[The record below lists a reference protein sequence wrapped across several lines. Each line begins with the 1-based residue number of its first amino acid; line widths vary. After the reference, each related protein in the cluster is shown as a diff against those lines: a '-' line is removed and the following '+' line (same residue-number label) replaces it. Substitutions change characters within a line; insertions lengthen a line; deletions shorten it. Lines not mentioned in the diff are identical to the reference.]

1 MRMPNTQ
8 LSGEGSMDLDRYKGW
23 SATMVADEL
32 EKQIQYFN
40 ENPGS
45 VDVKQKIFELTT
57 VGVIMALHK
66 RSVN

>member
-1 MRMPNTQ
+1 MNI
-8 LSGEGSMDLDRYKGW
+8 EKYKGW

-45 VDVKQKIFELTT
+45 VGVKQKIFELTT